1 MREKREK
8 WREKERKRE
17 RSREKV
23 RKRGPG
29 SNQSAFNSQKEKLNI
44 LAEMLKI
51 SKNGGPCIIDHRHY
65 KSS

>member
-17 RSREKV
+17 KSREKV

-29 SNQSAFNSQKEKLNI
+29 SNQSAFNSQKEKLNMRFCK
-44 LAEMLKI
+44 LL
-51 SKNGGPCIIDHRHY
+51 SCFLQV
-65 KSS
+65 